1 MSNVPVILDAL
12 KSIANSVD
20 SITKPPLDFKST
32 LNSLPPD
39 KSNPSPAVYELDV
52 SAAPSTIP
60 PEDTFHE
67 EHWSD
72 DRFDKKL
79 TDTLDVN
86 GGQEDLGEDK
96 RAV

>member
-1 MSNVPVILDAL
+1 M
-12 KSIANSVD
+12 
-20 SITKPPLDFKST
+20 
-32 LNSLPPD
+32 LP
-39 KSNPSPAVYELDV
+39 DV
-52 SAAPSTIP
+52 P